1 MPSTISPTTAA
12 IPDRRRQRI
21 QAGTP
26 EFKRTNLALFLGG
39 FSTFWLLYW
48 VQPLL
53 PLFARVFGI
62 SPAASSV
69 TLSAATGALALALIP
84 ASFLADRYGR
94 KPVMCC
100 AMFAAA
106 ILTMLTAAAPG
117 YSSMLILRALSGMV
131 LAGLPAVAMAYLGEE
146 IDPASLGAA
155 MGVYIAG
162 TALGGMSGRLA
173 TSFIA
178 DFTSWRLAGALV
190 GATGLIAATVFWRN
204 LPASRHFVARPLPTS
219 RVGRLALAQAIK
231 ALFADEGLPWLFCVG
246 FLLMG
251 CFVSLYNYIGFRLE
265 RAPFNLSDAAI
276 GCIFAL
282 YLTGTVAST
291 WSGRLAD
298 RIGRRRVLWG
308 TKLLMLA
315 GLVLT
320 LSDWLPLVVVGI
332 GLFTFAFFA
341 GHTTASSW
349 VGRRAGPAKAL
360 ASALY
365 LSAYYLGSS
374 LVGSLSGL
382 FWHRG
387 GWSGVAAALVLILML
402 SIAVAW
408 RLRSLPVKQW
418 AGA

>member
-1 MPSTISPTTAA
+1 MQAVTNP
-12 IPDRRRQRI
+12 RI

-26 EFKRTNLALFLGG
+26 AFRRTSFALFIGG

-53 PLFARVFGI
+53 PLFARTFGI

-69 TLSAATGALALALIP
+69 TLSASTGALALALIP
-84 ASFLADRYGR
+84 ASFIADRYGR

-106 ILTMLTAAAPG
+106 MLTMLTAAAPG
-117 YSSMLILRALSGMV
+117 YASMLVLRALSGVV
-131 LAGLPAVAMAYLGEE
+131 LAGLPAVAMAYLAEE

-155 MGVYIAG
+155 MGLYIAG

-178 DFTSWRLAGALV
+178 DFTSWRIAGGV
-190 GATGLIAATVFWRN
+190 VGLIGLVAATAFWRN
-204 LPASRHFVARPLPTS
+204 LPASRHFTRRPLPTTQA
-219 RVGRLALAQAIK
+219 GRQALVA
-231 ALFADEGLPWLFCVG
+231 ALKELLGDRGLPWLFSVG

-276 GCIFAL
+276 GTIFSL
-282 YLTGTVAST
+282 YLVGTFAST
-291 WSGRLAD
+291 WAGRLAD
-298 RIGRRRVLWG
+298 RIGRRHVLWG
-308 TKLLMLA
+308 TKLIMLA
-315 GLVLT
+315 GLLLT
-320 LSDWLPLVVVGI
+320 LSNWLPLVVAGI

-341 GHTTASSW
+341 GHTVASSW

-382 FWHRG
+382 FWNRG
-387 GWSGVAAALVLILML
+387 GWTGVALALIFILL
-402 SIAVAW
+402 ASVAVAL
-408 RLRSLPVKQW
+408 RLRTLPVKQW
-418 AGA
+418 AQA